1 MALCIQ
7 DNVLLEWTLIL
18 ELEAAGRLFSVFP
31 ILIGELLF
39 EPSAGTAGG
48 CLEELEM
55 GSLFASQAYQNLSTE
70 VHTEVNARAQALLVE
85 HGITPTPRLHSRT
98 VREVV
103 SGIAA
108 FLGLAAQDSFNTAV
122 AAAARR
128 GGWDREREHC
138 KEAGMRALVRTARKE
153 LTRVLDSL
161 NNDDNALCSSQ
172 QLVPVVT
179 NDTSQP
185 AKISGEEALTLP
197 AGADAQCRRSTTE
210 TEKLHLKFVGAG
222 AVSVGNEQAKGDVTT
237 PYLRIAA
244 AERKS
249 DGSALGAVDDGQA
262 KMEVSTRE
270 AVEGESLVVIE
281 GLRAHSA
288 ADKAAA
294 LAAEEKAALVVAE
307 IEKLR
312 LQAAMAQAAVVQVTA
327 TAAAAEE
334 KAAAAARIAAAEIE
348 ALRAQALVAIVEV
361 QAAAA
366 AGEAQPAT
374 KTEVTVEVGKME
386 SKAQRCCTV
395 S

>member
-1 MALCIQ
+1 M
-7 DNVLLEWTLIL
+7 LLEWTLIL

-179 NDTSQP
+179 NDTWQP
-185 AKISGEEALTLP
+185 AKISGEDALTLP

-222 AVSVGNEQAKGDVTT
+222 AVSVGNEQAKGDETT

-249 DGSALGAVDDGQA
+249 DGSAASSALGAVDDGQA

-312 LQAAMAQAAVVQVTA
+312 LQAAMAQDAVVQVTA